1 MSLSCAWADSEVQ
14 KWARTMKVL
23 GLQAFPE
30 AVAETLNQSARQM
43 VHDVKGNANDSMI
56 VRTTYTTNSIR
67 QDRHAKG
74 GNIDRMYSRAAN
86 RSPYLPLHDEGETVY
101 AKHSKLPIPTMAA
114 RAGNLKRA
122 ILPRYRM
129 NSLGSVKGNSRF
141 FMGKPK
147 GGARPSGIW
156 ERHSG
161 NKKLR
166 LVRRLSVSSAKI
178 PRTDYFTDAHK
189 ENTKPSKMQ
198 KRFVTNA
205 KIIFSDALRGAR

>member
-1 MSLSCAWADSEVQ
+1 MSLSCAWADSDVK

-30 AVAETLNQSARQM
+30 AVAETLNISARQM
-43 VHDVKGNANDSMI
+43 VHDVKGNTNDSMI

-114 RAGNLKRA
+114 RAGNLKRP
-122 ILPRYRM
+122 ILSRYRM
-129 NSLGSVKGNSRF
+129 NSLGAVKNNPRY

-147 GGARPSGIW
+147 GGNRPTGIW

-166 LVRRLSVSSAKI
+166 LIRRLSVSSAKI
-178 PRTDYFTDAHK
+178 PRTDYFTDAHN
-189 ENTKPSKMQ
+189 ENTKESKMR
-198 KRFVTNA
+198 KRFISVSKT
-205 KIIFSDALRGAR
+205 IFSKALRGAR